1 MNLLEMT
8 QKVCGIVGYVKPQ
21 SLSNLGVEQ
30 ERTMNDIVDSWL
42 EIQMMERDWDFLVNN
57 GDFNILSGQR
67 SYTAIELNAPT
78 MRNIMDGAY
87 LVRTADNQIASR
99 LTQKG
104 RDLGELAYSTV
115 PVTVPRQFAFYDK
128 TLIFN
133 SVPDQSYKMVCR
145 YRTSPVTLSLE
156 TDIPACN
163 EEHHPCIVQYA
174 LMKYSVHDN
183 DPEQYQDA
191 ENRFTLLYNRMHADH
206 APHPTIGECLR

>member
-8 QKVCGIVGYVKPQ
+8 RKVCGIVGYVKPQ

-42 EIQMMERDWDFLVNN
+42 EIQMMERDWDFLINN
-57 GDFNILSGQR
+57 GKFNILSGQR
-67 SYTAIELNAPT
+67 VYTSIDLNAPT

-87 LVRTADNQIASR
+87 LVRISDNQIASR
-99 LTQKG
+99 LTQVG
-104 RDLGELAYSTV
+104 RDLDELNYSTV

-128 TLIFN
+128 TLTFN
-133 SVPDQSYKMVCR
+133 SVPDQAYRMICR
-145 YRTSPVTLSLE
+145 YRTSPVALSNE

-163 EEHHPCIVQYA
+163 EEHHQCVVQYA
-174 LMKYSVHDN
+174 LMKYAVHDN

-206 APHPTIGECLR
+206 APHPTIGECLG